1 MLFTNVLASLT
12 GLAAVAAAA
21 PTLVE
26 RQIPNNDVV
35 PWNITYAVSG
45 RPAPRYPD
53 ADRSISIEFANP
65 NDYKLQRVPGGYT
78 SLPHYNATC
87 TWTWKNDDVPFGTEA
102 ACVYKSATSKIW
114 GNLTMTLQP
123 GTDDPAI
130 AKQANFSVDIKETR
144 ANTIFGLEYI
154 RVWEGK
160 AAFGSSNLKLI
171 CGNQG
176 QCAWGL
182 TERPLL
188 VKQELTKSVGSC
200 EQSTIGGC

>member
-12 GLAAVAAAA
+12 GLVAVASAA

-26 RQIPNNDVV
+26 RQIPNNDVA
-35 PWNITYAVSG
+35 PWSITYAVSA

-53 ADRSISIEFANP
+53 ADRSISINFTNP
-65 NDYKLQRVPGGYT
+65 NDYKMQRVPRGYAI
-78 SLPHYNATC
+78 LPRFNATC
-87 TWTWKNDDVPFGTEA
+87 TWTWKHDDVPYGTEA
-102 ACVYKSATSKIW
+102 ACVYKSATSSIY
-114 GNLTMTLQP
+114 GSLSMTLQP
-123 GTDDPAI
+123 GSDA
-130 AKQANFSVDIKETR
+130 AAEKQADFSVDIKESR

-160 AAFGSSNLKLI
+160 AAFGPDNLKVI
-171 CGNQG
+171 CGNEG
-176 QCAWGL
+176 QCSWAL

-200 EQSTIGGC
+200 EESTIGGC